1 MKTILLTGGA
11 GFVGSNLA
19 IRLKSGL
26 AGQARVVALDNLK
39 RRGSELNLPRLL
51 KAGVEYV
58 HGDVRQLADLEAVGE
73 VGAIIDCAAEPSV
86 LAGFSG
92 SPRYVVDTNLNG
104 TTNCLELASRYHAD
118 FIFLSTSRVYPTAA
132 INGLNFRETDTRF
145 EWTDDQKLPGA
156 SSRGLTEEFT
166 LEGTRS
172 LYGATKFCSELLVRE
187 YLEMYGLRGVINRCG
202 VISGPWQMGKADQGV
217 VVLWLASHLYGRP
230 LNYIGFGGTGKQ
242 MRDALHVDDLYELV
256 RLQLNDPGLHSG
268 QVYNVGGGPEN
279 SFSLLELTEA
289 CARITGKRVPVG
301 WVPENRPADIR
312 CYVTDNSK
320 IFRAAGWAPKKSGE
334 ELLEETARWIRDN
347 QEALRP
353 ILGS

>member
-1 MKTILLTGGA
+1 MRTILLTGGA

-19 IRLKSGL
+19 IRLKNEL
-26 AGQARVVALDNLK
+26 AGRARVVALDNLK
-39 RRGSELNLPRLL
+39 RRGSELNVPRLL

-58 HGDVRQLADLEAVGE
+58 HGDVRQPEDLEAVGE
-73 VGAIIDCAAEPSV
+73 VGVIIDCSAEPSV

-104 TTNCLELASRYHAD
+104 TTNCLELARRYHAD

-132 INGLNFRETDTRF
+132 INGLNFRETGTRF

-156 SSRGLTEEFT
+156 SSRGLTEEFP

-217 VVLWLASHLYGRP
+217 IVLWLASHLYGRP

-242 MRDALHVDDLYELV
+242 VRDVLHVDDLYELI
-256 RLQLNDPGLHSG
+256 RLQMNDMESYSG
-268 QVYNVGGGPEN
+268 QVYNVGGGPDN

-289 CARITGKRVPVG
+289 CSRITGKILPVPG
-301 WVPENRPADIR
+301 VPENRPADIR

-320 IFRAAGWAPKKSGE
+320 ISAISGWGPKKNKQM
-334 ELLEETARWIRDN
+334 LLEDTARWIRDN